1 MENKELIEVEP
12 IAELANDILQLLQDK
27 YSDKNSLEV
36 LFTLYV
42 LTESISEELG
52 IPVEVFDEQQ
62 VPA

>member
-36 LFTLYV
+36 LFTLHV